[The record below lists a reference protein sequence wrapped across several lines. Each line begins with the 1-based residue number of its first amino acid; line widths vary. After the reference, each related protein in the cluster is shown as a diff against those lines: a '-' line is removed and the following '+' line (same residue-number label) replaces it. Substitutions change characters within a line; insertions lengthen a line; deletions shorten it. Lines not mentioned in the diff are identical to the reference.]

1 MTRRRLSPEDRRA
14 QLLALGAELFAS
26 LPYDEVHIE
35 SVAEQ
40 AGVSRGLLYHYFP
53 TKRAFFAALVREGAA
68 RMAADT
74 EPDLELEPLEQ
85 LHSGVRRYLVHV
97 RQHRNI
103 TRAVHR
109 GAASADAE
117 VQTVI
122 TDSTRL
128 FEDRIV
134 TALEPD
140 GPGSELLGIAV
151 RSWVV
156 MLRAAGQE
164 LLDHP
169 DVGIEDAAYLC
180 VGGFVGLMSALP
192 DSARPS
198 RVDEVL
204 ARVPASAAV
213 ARDA

>member
-14 QLLALGAELFAS
+14 QLLSLGAELFAS

-35 SVAEQ
+35 KVAEQ

-74 EPDLELEPLEQ
+74 EPDADLEPIDQ
-85 LHSGVRRYLVHV
+85 LLSGVRRYLAHV
-97 RQHRNI
+97 RQHRHL
-103 TRAVHR
+103 TRAIHR
-109 GAASADAE
+109 GSASADAE
-117 VQTVI
+117 VQQI
-122 TDSTRL
+122 IEESTRL

-134 TALEPD
+134 AVLEPNRR
-140 GPGSELLGIAV
+140 GSELLGIAV
-151 RSWVV
+151 RSWVM

-169 DVGIEDAAYLC
+169 DVSIEEVGDLC
-180 VGGFVGLMSALP
+180 VAAFVGSMSALP
-192 DSARPS
+192 DAARPS
-198 RVDEVL
+198 RVVELL
-204 ARVPASAAV
+204 AGVP
-213 ARDA
+213 

>member
-1 MTRRRLSPEDRRA
+1 MTRSRLSPEDRRA
-14 QLLALGAELFAS
+14 QLLALGAELFAA

-35 SVAEQ
+35 DVAEQ
-40 AGVSRGLLYHYFP
+40 AGVSRGLMYHYFP

-74 EPDLELEPLEQ
+74 EPDTDLEPVDQ
-85 LHSGVRRYLVHV
+85 LLSGVRRYLEHV

-103 TRAVHR
+103 TRAIHR

-117 VQTVI
+117 VQLVI
-122 TDSTRL
+122 EESTQL

-134 TALEPD
+134 AVLEPS
-140 GPGSELLGIAV
+140 GRGSELLGIAI
-151 RSWVV
+151 RSWVM

-169 DVGIEDAAYLC
+169 DVTSEDAADLC
-180 VGGFVGLMSALP
+180 VGAFVGLMTALP
-192 DSARPS
+192 VAARPS
-198 RVDEVL
+198 RLDEML
-204 ARVPASAAV
+204 AAVPAS
-213 ARDA
+213 